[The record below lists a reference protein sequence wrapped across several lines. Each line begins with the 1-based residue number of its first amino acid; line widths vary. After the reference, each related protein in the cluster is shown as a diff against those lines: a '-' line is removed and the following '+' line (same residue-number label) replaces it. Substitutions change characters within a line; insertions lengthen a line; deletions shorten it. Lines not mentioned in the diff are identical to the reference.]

1 MKDASVLFD
10 YPGPKAARRHRIIG
24 IVGTIIL
31 VSMGAGLIYGLRDQ
45 LTWNMWKPVFTGST
59 WTAYLLPG
67 LLNTLKAAALA
78 VVFSLILGTV
88 LGIGRLN
95 HRRWVRYPFGVIVE
109 LFRAVPVLMMML
121 FSYYAFRALN
131 VLSGDLLS
139 LAGVVMGLTLYNSA
153 VIAELIRAG
162 VHSLPHG
169 QFEAGQ
175 AIGLTRNQ
183 TMLQI
188 QLPQAVSA
196 MMPSLVAQLIVVLKD
211 TTLGT
216 MISYSELLRTG
227 GTINA
232 VYGNIIV
239 IYFVIGTI
247 FFALNYGLRRLAE
260 WFESR
265 ARRHETLTPFEPP
278 APDIDFIQ
286 DDLPQVGRLSGW
298 SGAIARVAGVLG
310 APGPWVPKPQFG
322 ISGLS

>member
-1 MKDASVLFD
+1 MRDASVLFD
-10 YPGPKAARRHRIIG
+10 HPGPKAARRHKIIG
-24 IVGTIIL
+24 IIGGIVL
-31 VSMGAGLIYGLRDQ
+31 SAMGVGLIYGLREQ
-45 LTWNMWKPVFTGST
+45 LGWNMWKPVFTGST

-78 VVFSLILGTV
+78 VAFSIILGII
-88 LGIGRLN
+88 LGIGRLS
-95 HRRWVRYPFGVIVE
+95 HRRWIRYPVGVIVE

-131 VLSGDLLS
+131 LLSGDTLS

-175 AIGLTRNQ
+175 AIGLTRGQ

-188 QLPQAVSA
+188 QLPQAISA

-247 FFALNYGLRRLAE
+247 FFALNYALRRLAE
-260 WFESR
+260 WFEGR
-265 ARRHETLTPFEPP
+265 ARQHETLTPFEPP

-286 DDLPQVGRLSGW
+286 DDLPQVGRPSGW
-298 SGAIARVAGVLG
+298 SGAIARVTGVLG
-310 APGPWVPKPQFG
+310 AQGAWVPKPKYG
-322 ISGLS
+322 IAGLS